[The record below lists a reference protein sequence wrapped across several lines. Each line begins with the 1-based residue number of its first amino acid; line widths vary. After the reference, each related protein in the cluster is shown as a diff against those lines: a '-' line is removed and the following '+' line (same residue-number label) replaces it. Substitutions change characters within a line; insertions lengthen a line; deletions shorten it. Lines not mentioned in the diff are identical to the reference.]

1 MEELKKNSKQDVFNA
16 FCYYFEREIGKMGL
30 YLFYN
35 ENDELLV
42 YANSLF
48 PGFGKSTD
56 EDIIL
61 TKNPAIRH
69 PQSRVRAVC
78 YLNKSENEYQDFKIL
93 EGPLLQLFEELLNFI
108 IRNTSTTAIFSKTDA
123 QRKTNFQYPIN
134 AIREGLINAFAHRD
148 YSSYSG
154 GIKVEISPKQLS
166 IWNSGSLPLGVSIKS
181 LKNGQIS
188 ILRNPDIANYLHF
201 QGYMEMLGRGS
212 VLIQDEC
219 KKANLPS
226 PEWKADSLGVTL
238 TFFATSHSTEI
249 TNTELLTLYNAELK
263 TTSKLNDVMTALTI
277 QDMSQSEIAFAL
289 KLNSVSGALKRAID
303 ILENKFKFIEKVVPQ
318 KTRSKMQKY
327 HLTSLGANFWHLY
340 KK

>member
-1 MEELKKNSKQDVFNA
+1 MDDLSTIELSRLNNKVISNNESPLEYHWEKLSLLRQVRFTNA
-16 FCYYFEREIGKMGL
+16 
-30 YLFYN
+30 
-35 ENDELLV
+35 
-42 YANSLF
+42 A
-48 PGFGKSTD
+48 
-56 EDIIL
+56 DIIL
-61 TKNPAIRH
+61 TKNPALRH

-123 QRKTNFQYPIN
+123 QRKTNFQYHIN

-226 PEWKADSLGVTL
+226 PEWKADYLGVTL
-238 TFFATSHSTEI
+238 TFFATSHSPEI

-277 QDMSQSEIAFAL
+277 QDMSQSEIAFEL

-327 HLTSLGANFWHLY
+327 HLTSLGANFWRLY